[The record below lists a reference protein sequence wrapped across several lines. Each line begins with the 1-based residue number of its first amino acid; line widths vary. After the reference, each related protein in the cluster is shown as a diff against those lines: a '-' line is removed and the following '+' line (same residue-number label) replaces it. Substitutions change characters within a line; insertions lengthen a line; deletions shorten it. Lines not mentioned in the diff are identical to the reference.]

1 MGGSRCAASSVLADQ
16 ILDLEARQIV
26 GELIAASELMVA
38 LEDRLSGAFQVD
50 SKRQV
55 PTLTTLAKELAEKID
70 TRRREI
76 ARDPQLAE
84 PWKWN
89 QRLRDIE
96 ANSEKLWLA
105 YRRRLLDD
113 ANARFDGEGT
123 PQ

>member
-55 PTLTTLAKELAEKID
+55 PTLTTLPGP
-70 TRRREI
+70 RRAGLG
-76 ARDPQLAE
+76 ARP
-84 PWKWN
+84 
-89 QRLRDIE
+89 
-96 ANSEKLWLA
+96 
-105 YRRRLLDD
+105 
-113 ANARFDGEGT
+113 
-123 PQ
+123 